1 MIFSRTRVWPLL
13 GLLAV
18 SAAQA
23 EETAVQAPSDTNW
36 TSYNENVNGQR
47 FVNLNQIT
55 PANAAQLGEVC
66 RLKVDETGAF
76 HTGILEIDGLL
87 YFTTATDT
95 LAVDATNCRVRWRHH
110 YETEDPSGTP
120 LKVNRGVAY
129 ANGVLYRGTLD
140 SRLLAID
147 MASGKTLWQY
157 QVGEPQ
163 QGEFFSSAPQ
173 VYQGL
178 VIVGAAGG
186 DWGTRGRIMAFDA
199 KTGREVW
206 RFYTIPR
213 GDEPGA
219 DSWHDQ
225 QSAQTG
231 GGGSWSTYTLDHASG
246 EVFVPVGNPTPD
258 LLPHLRPGDNLY
270 TDSMVVLDAATGK
283 LKWYHQLLSNDG
295 QDLDLGAAP
304 MLYYNSRGERMV
316 ALGSK
321 DGYVYGINR
330 ENQQRVFKTPVTTI
344 KNGGVRAN
352 STGVEIC
359 PGPLGGVE
367 WNGPAFDRSNKAIVV
382 GSVDWCAIETAE
394 EGFKFKPGQFNLG
407 GTFKFS
413 DVARGWVTSLDADIG
428 AVRWKFET
436 PGPMVSG
443 IVPTAGGVIFAGD
456 MKGNF
461 FALNAADGKELYRSQ
476 TGGAMAGGVISYNR
490 KSRQYVAAVAGNV
503 SRLTF
508 GVTGSPTLLIYA
520 LGGNGKGGAAPVA
533 AAPAA
538 TSLANASG
546 AEIYGKICANCHG
559 GNGEGVNGPALKGLA
574 TRMDEAMTIAWIKD
588 PTAKKPG
595 AMMPK
600 LYPEPLSEQ
609 AVKNVAAYVQ
619 GLK

>member
-533 AAPAA
+533 AAVAA

>member
-1 MIFSRTRVWPLL
+1 MIFSRTTLWPLL
-13 GLLAV
+13 GLLGV
-18 SAAQA
+18 IAAHA
-23 EETAVQAPSDTNW
+23 EETAPPAPADTNW

-95 LAVDATNCRVRWRHH
+95 LAVDASNCKLRWRHH
-110 YETEDPSGTP
+110 YVTEDPSGTP
-120 LKVNRGVAY
+120 LKVNRGVAH

-157 QVGEPQ
+157 QVGDPQ

-173 VYQGL
+173 IYQGL
-178 VIVGAAGG
+178 VIIGAAGG
-186 DWGTRGRIMAFDA
+186 DWGTRGRVMAFDA

-231 GGGSWSTYTLDHASG
+231 GGGTWSTYALDMAAG
-246 EVFVPVGNPTPD
+246 EVFVPVGNPAPD
-258 LLPHLRPGDNLY
+258 LLPQLRPGDNLY

-295 QDLDLGAAP
+295 QDLDLGASP
-304 MLYYNSRGERMV
+304 MLYYNSKGERMV
-316 ALGSK
+316 ALGGK
-321 DGYVYGINR
+321 DGYVYGVNR
-330 ENQQRVFKTPVTTI
+330 ENQQRVWKTPVTTI
-344 KNGGVRAN
+344 KNAGVRAT
-352 STGVEIC
+352 SSGVEVC

-382 GSVDWCAIETAE
+382 GSVDWCAILTAE
-394 EGFKFKPGQFNLG
+394 EGFKFKPAEFNLG
-407 GTFKFS
+407 GTFKLS
-413 DVARGWVTSLDADIG
+413 DVARGWIVSLDADIG
-428 AVRWKFET
+428 ALRWKFET

-461 FALNAADGKELYRSQ
+461 YVLSSTDGRELYRSQ

-490 KSRQYVAAVAGNV
+490 KGRQYVAAVAGNV

-508 GVTGSPTLLIYA
+508 GMTGSPTLLIYA
-520 LGGNGKGGAAPVA
+520 LGGNGKDGAAPLAV
-533 AAPAA
+533 APASS
-538 TSLANASG
+538 SLASAGG

-559 GNGEGVNGPALKGLA
+559 GNGEGALGPALKGLA
-574 TRMDEAMTIAWIKD
+574 QRMDLAKTIQWIEN
-588 PTAKKPG
+588 PSAK
-595 AMMPK
+595 MPK
-600 LYPEPLSEQ
+600 LYPDPLNAQ
-609 AVKNVAAYVQ
+609 AVKSVAAYVQ

>member
-1 MIFSRTRVWPLL
+1 MSFLRIGLWPVL

-18 SAAQA
+18 A
-23 EETAVQAPSDTNW
+23 AVQAEPEAPPSDTQW
-36 TSYNENVNGQR
+36 SSYNENVNGQR

-55 PANAAQLGEVC
+55 VANAAKLGEVC

-76 HTGILEIDGLL
+76 HTGILEIGGLL

-95 LAVDATNCRVRWRHH
+95 LAVDATNCKLRWRHH
-110 YETEDPSGTP
+110 YVAEDPSGTP

-129 ANGVLYRGTLD
+129 ANGLLYRGTLD

-147 MASGKTLWQY
+147 AATGKTAWLQ

-173 VYQGL
+173 IYQGL
-178 VIVGAAGG
+178 VIIGAAGG
-186 DWGTRGRIMAFDA
+186 DWGTRGRVMAFDA

-213 GDEPGA
+213 GDEAGA
-219 DSWHDQ
+219 DSWKDQ

-231 GGGSWSTYTLDHASG
+231 GGGTWSTYALDFASG
-246 EVFVPVGNPTPD
+246 ELFVPVGNPTPD
-258 LLPHLRPGDNLY
+258 LLPQLRPGDNLY
-270 TDSMVVLDAATGK
+270 TDSMVVLDANTGK

-295 QDLDLGAAP
+295 QDLDLGASP
-304 MLYYNSRGERMV
+304 MLYYNSKGERMV

-321 DGYVYGINR
+321 DGYVYGVNR
-330 ENQQRVFKTPVTTI
+330 ENQQRVFKTMVTTV

-352 STGVEIC
+352 SSGVEVC

-367 WNGPAFDRSNKAIVV
+367 WNGPAFDRPNKAIVV
-382 GSVDWCAIETAE
+382 GAVDWCAILIAE
-394 EGFKFKPGQFNLG
+394 EGFKFKPGEFNLG

-413 DVARGWVTSLDADIG
+413 DVARGWITSLDADSG
-428 AVRWKFET
+428 TPRWKFET

-443 IVPTAGGVIFAGD
+443 IVPTSGGVIFAGD

-461 FALNAADGKELYRSQ
+461 FVLAAADGKELYRAQ

-490 KSRQYVAAVAGNV
+490 KGRQYVAAVAGNV

-533 AAPAA
+533 AAPA
-538 TSLANASG
+538 TSALASASG

-559 GNGEGVNGPALKGLA
+559 GVGEGVSGPALKGLSA
-574 TRMDEAMTIAWIKD
+574 RMDVAKTIQWIEN
-588 PTAKKPG
+588 PSAK
-595 AMMPK
+595 MPR
-600 LYPEPLSEQ
+600 LYPDPLNAQ
-609 AVKNVAAYVQ
+609 AVKSVAAYVQ
-619 GLK
+619 GL

>member
-1 MIFSRTRVWPLL
+1 MIFSCTKLWPVL

-18 SAAQA
+18 VTAQA
-23 EETAVQAPSDTNW
+23 EPDASSASPADTNW

-47 FVNLNQIT
+47 FVDLNQIT

-76 HTGILEIDGLL
+76 HTGILQISGLL
-87 YFTTATDT
+87 YFTTASDT
-95 LAVDATNCRVRWRHH
+95 LAVDATNCKLRWRHH
-110 YETEDPSGTP
+110 YVADDPAGTP
-120 LKVNRGVAY
+120 LKVNRGLAY

-147 MASGKTLWQY
+147 IASGKTLWQY
-157 QVGEPQ
+157 QVGDPQ

-173 VYQGL
+173 IYQGL
-178 VIVGAAGG
+178 VIIGAAGG
-186 DWGTRGRIMAFDA
+186 DWGTRGRVMAFDA
-199 KTGREVW
+199 KSGREVW

-219 DSWHDQ
+219 DSWKDQ

-231 GGGSWSTYTLDHASG
+231 GGGTWSTYALDVAAG

-295 QDLDLGAAP
+295 QDLDLGASP
-304 MLYYNSRGERMV
+304 MLYYNSKGERLV
-316 ALGSK
+316 ALGAK
-321 DGYVYGINR
+321 DGYVYGVNR

-344 KNGGVRAN
+344 KNAGVRAN
-352 STGVEIC
+352 AAGVEMC

-367 WNGPAFDRSNKAIVV
+367 WNGPAFDRPNKAIVV

-413 DVARGWVTSLDADIG
+413 DVARGWITSLDADSG
-428 AVRWKFET
+428 ALRWKFET

-443 IVPTAGGVIFAGD
+443 IVPTSGGVIFAGD

-461 FALNAADGKELYRSQ
+461 FALSATDGKELYRAQ
-476 TGGAMAGGVISYNR
+476 TGGAMAGGVISYNQR
-490 KSRQYVAAVAGNV
+490 GRQYVAAVAGNV

-520 LGGNGKGGAAPVA
+520 LGGNGKGGAAAVA
-533 AAPAA
+533 AAAVA
-538 TSLANASG
+538 SSLATASG
-546 AEIYGKICANCHG
+546 VEIYGKICANCHG
-559 GNGEGVNGPALKGLA
+559 GAGEGVNGPALKGLA
-574 TRMDEAMTIAWIKD
+574 QRMDLAKTIQWIEN
-588 PTAKKPG
+588 PSAK
-595 AMMPK
+595 MPK
-600 LYPEPLSEQ
+600 LYPDPLNAQ
-609 AVKNVAAYVQ
+609 AVKSVAAYVQ
-619 GLK
+619 GL

>member
-1 MIFSRTRVWPLL
+1 MIFSRTKVWPLL
-13 GLLAV
+13 GLLGTL
-18 SAAQA
+18 AAQA
-23 EETAVQAPSDTNW
+23 EEAAVQPQPDTNW

-55 PANAAQLGEVC
+55 PANAAQIGEVC

-76 HTGILEIDGLL
+76 HTGILELDGLL
-87 YFTTATDT
+87 YFTTASDT

-110 YETEDPSGTP
+110 YEAEDPSGTP
-120 LKVNRGVAY
+120 LKVNRGLAH

-173 VYQGL
+173 IYQGL
-178 VIVGAAGG
+178 VIIGAAGG

-199 KTGREVW
+199 KSGREVW

-304 MLYYNSRGERMV
+304 MLYYNSKGERMV

-321 DGYVYGINR
+321 DGYVYGVNR

-344 KNGGVRAN
+344 KNAGVRAN

-367 WNGPAFDRSNKAIVV
+367 WNGPAFDRPNKAIVV
-382 GSVDWCAIETAE
+382 GAVDWCAIETAE

-413 DVARGWVTSLDADIG
+413 DVARGWITSLDADIG
-428 AVRWKFET
+428 ALRWKFET

-461 FALNAADGKELYRSQ
+461 FALNAADGKELYRAQ
-476 TGGAMAGGVISYNR
+476 AGGAMAGGVISYNR
-490 KSRQYVAAVAGNV
+490 KGRQYVAAVAGNV

-533 AAPAA
+533 SAVA
-538 TSLANASG
+538 TPSLATASG

-574 TRMDEAMTIAWIKD
+574 TRMDEAKTIEWIKN
-588 PTAKKPG
+588 PSAK
-595 AMMPK
+595 MPK
-600 LYPEPLSEQ
+600 LYPEPLGEQ
-609 AVKNVAAYVQ
+609 AVKSVATYVR

>member
-1 MIFSRTRVWPLL
+1 MIFSRTRLWPVL
-13 GLLAV
+13 GLFGLV
-18 SAAQA
+18 SVQAQ
-23 EETAVQAPSDTNW
+23 ETPAPAPSDTNW

-47 FVNLNQIT
+47 FVNLNQVT
-55 PANAAQLGEVC
+55 PANAGQLGEVC

-76 HTGILEIDGLL
+76 HTGILEIDGVL

-95 LAVDATNCRVRWRHH
+95 LAVDATNCKVRWRHH

-120 LKVNRGVAY
+120 LKVNRGVAH

-147 MASGKTLWQY
+147 AASGKTLWQY
-157 QVGEPQ
+157 QVGDPQ

-173 VYQGL
+173 IYQGL

-186 DWGTRGRIMAFDA
+186 DWGTRGRVMAFDA
-199 KTGREVW
+199 SSGREVW

-231 GGGSWSTYTLDHASG
+231 GGGTWSTYALDMAAG

-258 LLPHLRPGDNLY
+258 LLPQLRPGDNLY

-283 LKWYHQLLSNDG
+283 MKWYHQLLSNDG
-295 QDLDLGAAP
+295 QDLDLGASP
-304 MLYYNSRGERMV
+304 MLYYNTKGERMV

-321 DGYVYGINR
+321 DGYVYGVNR

-344 KNGGVRAN
+344 KNAGVRAN

-367 WNGPAFDRSNKAIVV
+367 WNGPAFDRPNKAIVV

-394 EGFKFKPGQFNLG
+394 EGFKFKPAQFNLG

-413 DVARGWVTSLDADIG
+413 DVARGWIVSLDADIG

-443 IVPTAGGVIFAGD
+443 IVPTSGGVIFAGD

-461 FALNAADGKELYRSQ
+461 FALSSADGRELYRSQ

-490 KSRQYVAAVAGNV
+490 RGRQYVAAVAGNV

-508 GVTGSPTLLIYA
+508 GVTGSPTLHIYA

-533 AAPAA
+533 AAPA
-538 TSLANASG
+538 TSTLASASG
-546 AEIYGKICANCHG
+546 AEIYGKICSNCHG
-559 GNGEGVNGPALKGLA
+559 GNAEGVTGPALKGLA
-574 TRMDEAMTIAWIKD
+574 TRMDLAKTIQWIEN
-588 PTAKKPG
+588 PSAK
-595 AMMPK
+595 MPK
-600 LYPEPLSEQ
+600 LYPEPLNAE
-609 AVKNVAAYVQ
+609 AVKRVAAYVQ

>member
-1 MIFSRTRVWPLL
+1 MTFLRTGLWPVL

-18 SAAQA
+18 V
-23 EETAVQAPSDTNW
+23 AVQAEPAATSAPPSDTNW
-36 TSYNENVNGQR
+36 SSYNENANGQR

-55 PANAAQLGEVC
+55 VANAAQLGEVC

-76 HTGILEIDGLL
+76 HTGLLEIGGLL

-95 LAVDATNCRVRWRHH
+95 LAVDASNCKLRWRHH
-110 YETEDPSGTP
+110 YVAEDPSGTP

-147 MASGKTLWQY
+147 AATGKTVWQY

-173 VYQGL
+173 IYQGL
-178 VIVGAAGG
+178 VIIGAAGG
-186 DWGTRGRIMAFDA
+186 DWGTRGRVMAFDA

-231 GGGSWSTYTLDHASG
+231 GGGTWSTYALDFASG
-246 EVFVPVGNPTPD
+246 ELFVPVGNPTPD
-258 LLPHLRPGDNLY
+258 MLPQLRPGDNLY

-295 QDLDLGAAP
+295 QDLDLGASP
-304 MLYYNSRGERMV
+304 MLYYNSKGERMI

-321 DGYVYGINR
+321 DGYVYGVNR
-330 ENQQRVFKTPVTTI
+330 ENQQRVFKTMITTV
-344 KNGGVRAN
+344 KNAGVRAT
-352 STGVEIC
+352 SGGVEIC

-367 WNGPAFDRSNKAIVV
+367 WNGPAFDRPNKAIVV
-382 GSVDWCAIETAE
+382 GAVDWCAILSAE
-394 EGFKFKPGQFNLG
+394 EGFKFKPGEFNLG
-407 GTFKFS
+407 GTIKFS
-413 DVARGWVTSLDADIG
+413 DVARGWITSLDADSG
-428 AVRWKFET
+428 ATRWKFET

-443 IVPTAGGVIFAGD
+443 IVPTSGGVIFAGD

-461 FALNAADGKELYRSQ
+461 FALSATDGKELYRAQ
-476 TGGAMAGGVISYNR
+476 AGGAMAGGVISYNR
-490 KSRQYVAAVAGNV
+490 KGRQYVAAVAGNV

-520 LGGNGKGGAAPVA
+520 LGGNGKGGAAPAA
-533 AAPAA
+533 AAPMPS
-538 TSLANASG
+538 TLASASG
-546 AEIYGKICANCHG
+546 AEIYSTICANCHG
-559 GNGEGVNGPALKGLA
+559 GVGEGVSGPALKGLA
-574 TRMDEAMTIAWIKD
+574 QRMDLAKTIQWIEN
-588 PTAKKPG
+588 PSAK
-595 AMMPK
+595 MPK
-600 LYPEPLSEQ
+600 LYPDPLNAQ
-609 AVKNVAAYVQ
+609 AVKSVAAYVQ

>member
-1 MIFSRTRVWPLL
+1 MNFSRTRLWPTL

-18 SAAQA
+18 MAAQA
-23 EETAVQAPSDTNW
+23 EPGGPSAPPGDTNW

-47 FVNLNQIT
+47 FVDLNQIT
-55 PANAAQLGEVC
+55 VANAAKLGEVC

-76 HTGILEIDGLL
+76 HTSILEIGGLL

-95 LAVDATNCRVRWRHH
+95 LAVDATNCKLRWRHH
-110 YETEDPSGTP
+110 YVAEDPSGTP

-129 ANGVLYRGTLD
+129 ANGMLYRGTLD

-147 MASGKTLWQY
+147 AATGKTAWRY

-173 VYQGL
+173 IYQGL
-178 VIVGAAGG
+178 VIIGAAGG
-186 DWGTRGRIMAFDA
+186 DWGTRGRVMAFDA
-199 KTGREVW
+199 QTGREVW

-231 GGGSWSTYTLDHASG
+231 GGGTWSTYALDFASG
-246 EVFVPVGNPTPD
+246 ELFVPVGNPTPD

-270 TDSMVVLDAATGK
+270 TDSMVVLDAASGK

-295 QDLDLGAAP
+295 QDLDLGASP
-304 MLYYNSRGERMV
+304 MLYYNSKGERMV
-316 ALGSK
+316 ALGAK
-321 DGYVYGINR
+321 DGYVYGVNR
-330 ENQQRVFKTPVTTI
+330 ENQQRVFKTMVTTV
-344 KNGGVRAN
+344 KNAGVRAN

-367 WNGPAFDRSNKAIVV
+367 WNGPAFDRPNKAIVV
-382 GSVDWCAIETAE
+382 GAVDWCAILSAE
-394 EGFKFKPGQFNLG
+394 EGFKFKPGEFNLG
-407 GTFKFS
+407 GAIKFS
-413 DVARGWVTSLDADIG
+413 DVARGWITSLDADSG
-428 AVRWKFET
+428 TPRWKFET

-461 FALNAADGKELYRSQ
+461 FALSSADGKELYRAQ
-476 TGGAMAGGVISYNR
+476 AGGAMAGGVISYNQ
-490 KSRQYVAAVAGNV
+490 KGRQYVAAVAGNV

-533 AAPAA
+533 AAPGTSALA
-538 TSLANASG
+538 TASG

-559 GNGEGVNGPALKGLA
+559 GAGEGVNGPALKGLA
-574 TRMDEAMTIAWIKD
+574 QRMDVAKTIQWIEN
-588 PTAKKPG
+588 PSAK
-595 AMMPK
+595 MPK
-600 LYPEPLSEQ
+600 LYPEPLNAQ
-609 AVKNVAAYVQ
+609 AVKSVAGYVQ
-619 GLK
+619 GL